1 LIFFSFLH
9 INSIMLLMDSGGANI
24 TRVDHNNLLRG
35 IFWGFILSLLLIIRL
50 FPGQSD
56 SYQRYRVG
64 FKKKIDFCL
73 KNRLFTGVDLG
84 IKIVSLDGQQTLYQY
99 NRDKSFI
106 PASVTKILTS
116 GITMALF
123 GSDFTFETLLLV
135 RGELKN
141 HIFKGNLYLKGK
153 GDPTLMLEHL
163 EGLARQLKQ
172 KSIEQIQ
179 GNIIYDTS
187 FLDQELPRYPPNAR
201 HLYAPPSAL
210 TLNYNWIPLKLDVGP
225 PPILKTIPQTAYAR
239 LFYDVMISSS
249 QAPGRPSMTYR
260 KKKWGDH
267 YTVRGKITR
276 WDRRYKI
283 LRLCVTRPGL
293 FTATLFK
300 ECLLK
305 EGIEVTGQVLH
316 DTVAA
321 DARIFESV
329 RTKPMK
335 KIIRILNCE
344 SNNVIAELLNKNL
357 GAFFDSIPGTRKK
370 GLAIMNRYCCEKIE
384 FRRGTYMLAD
394 ASGLSPANRFS
405 PDQLIKALIHFY
417 TKMGMDYC
425 STLAPQGYHPHAMN
439 PVPPKNIR
447 MFVKSGTLPATG
459 VNKVAGY
466 IFDDEQG
473 RSFAFAIM
481 ANRRKAGPMSY
492 SGTYTIP
499 ILKAIVSVLNS
510 NG

>member
-1 LIFFSFLH
+1 
-9 INSIMLLMDSGGANI
+9 MLPKDSGGSNI
-24 TRVDHNNLLRG
+24 TRVDNSNLLRG
-35 IFWGFILSLLLIIRL
+35 VFWGFILPLLLIIRL
-50 FPGQSD
+50 FPDQSD
-56 SYQRYRVG
+56 SYQRYRIG
-64 FKKKIDFCL
+64 FKKKIDSCL
-73 KNRLFTGVDLG
+73 KNRLFTNVDLG
-84 IKIVSLDGQQTLYQY
+84 IKIVSLEGQQILYRY
-99 NRDKSFI
+99 NRDRSFI

-123 GSDFTFETLLLV
+123 GSGFTFETLLLV

-141 HIFKGNLYLKGK
+141 QILKGDLYLKGK

-163 EGLARQLKQ
+163 EGLARKLKQ
-172 KSIEQIQ
+172 KSIKQIQ

-187 FLDQELPRYPPNAR
+187 FLDQEPPRYPPNAR
-201 HLYAPPSAL
+201 HLYAPPGAL

-225 PPILKTIPQTAYAR
+225 PPTLKTIPQTSYAR
-239 LFYDVMISSS
+239 LFYDVNISSS

-260 KKKWGDH
+260 KMKWGDY
-267 YTVRGKITR
+267 YTIRGKITG
-276 WDRRYKI
+276 WDRRYKV

-305 EGIEVTGQVLH
+305 EGIAVTGHLLH
-316 DTVAA
+316 DTVAEN
-321 DARIFESV
+321 ARVFESV

-357 GAFFDSIPGTRKK
+357 GAFFDSIPGTREK
-370 GLAIMNRYCCEKIE
+370 GLAIMNRYCHEKIE
-384 FRRGTYMLAD
+384 FKKGKYMLAD

-417 TKMGMDYC
+417 VKLGMDYC

-459 VNKVAGY
+459 VNTVAGY
-466 IFDDEQG
+466 IFDDTQG

-481 ANRRKAGPMSY
+481 ANRQTAGPPSY

-499 ILKAIVSVLNS
+499 ILKAIVSVLKS
-510 NG
+510 NR